1 MKEDLT
7 SILVF
12 ATNIRN
18 RSDKEFVSS
27 ILDESTVI
35 RKWSIDQ
42 EDIDCV
48 LRVVTNVLSVN
59 DIIKIIN
66 ILGFNCAELQ

>member
-1 MKEDLT
+1 MKNDPT
-7 SILVF
+7 NILIF
-12 ATNIRN
+12 ATNIRTK
-18 RSDKEFVSS
+18 SDKEFVSG

-48 LRVVTNVLSVN
+48 LRIVTNVLSVN

-66 ILGFNCAELQ
+66 ILGFRCAELE